1 MGIGMKIRACV
12 LVAVVGTAAIRCAS
26 LSADADRAAAGGDSG
41 SEPVDPPVVDGQ
53 DPEPPPEQELEEDFR
68 VPVATGRFVWTANPE
83 SNRVAL
89 IDATTFSVAS
99 LDAGFAPTY
108 LAALPTEVE
117 GKSGAIVI
125 NTLSAD
131 ATVFL
136 AKDTSDVAV
145 SQPLS
150 IHASANAWAVSKS
163 GRWAIAWTSAR
174 AVAAADP
181 TEGFQDVSVI
191 DLAHYPEAEPSVTR
205 LSVGYRPTR
214 VVFAEDERRVFAV
227 TEPGVSVI
235 ELASDTGPRVLRDV
249 VVSDEPAAEVE
260 IAPSGR
266 LAWVR
271 APESASL
278 TLVDLETA
286 DRLHVELPSIVTDI
300 DLSPDAS
307 FAIAVC
313 RGAVAAGGNGSG
325 AAGFA
330 GAGAGGEGG
339 AGGAG
344 GATLGAGGAD
354 SESGFSEST
363 VVVLPV
369 PETLAVPEAL
379 PSVALPELVGSVV
392 VPRTG
397 STVLLYTNAVA
408 SDRVTLLDVDD
419 HTWRTLE
426 LKAPVRALF
435 ATPDAE
441 HAVALLA
448 PPEGSSKAG
457 AFSLIPVARELP
469 PKLQGT
475 LAPTLGVA
483 VSDRNAIVT
492 TSNAA
497 TGEFAAYLASFPS
510 LSLDEIELPS
520 APLASGILVDAN
532 LGYVAQAH
540 AEGRLTFLDLD
551 DASARTLTG
560 FELGVKVI
568 DGQ

>member
-1 MGIGMKIRACV
+1 MELRAWV
-12 LVAVVGTAAIRCAS
+12 LVVVVAGVALRCGDLNEMAT
-26 LSADADRAAAGGDSG
+26 RAAEGGGD
-41 SEPVDPPVVDGQ
+41 PVDPPVIDGE
-53 DPEPPPEQELEEDFR
+53 DPELPPEQELEADLR
-68 VPVATGRFVWTANPE
+68 VPVATGRFVWTANPK
-83 SNRVAL
+83 SNHVAL
-89 IDATTFSVAS
+89 IDATSFSVAT

-108 LAALPTEVE
+108 LAALPTEVD
-117 GKSGAIVI
+117 GKSGAVVI
-125 NTLSAD
+125 NALSAD
-131 ATVFL
+131 VNVLL
-136 AKDTSDVAV
+136 AKDTSDVTISA
-145 SQPLS
+145 PLP

-163 GRWAIAWTSAR
+163 GRWAIAWSNAR
-174 AVAAADP
+174 GIDAPDP
-181 TEGFQDVSVI
+181 TQGFQDVSLI
-191 DLAHYPEAEPSVTR
+191 DLANYPETEPRVTR

-227 TEPGVSVI
+227 TEPGVTVI
-235 ELASDTGPRVLRDV
+235 ELDSDAGPRVLRDI

-271 APESASL
+271 GAESASL

-286 DRLHVELPSIVTDI
+286 DRLAVELPTVVTDI

-313 RGAVAAGGNGSG
+313 RGSIDAGGNGSG
-325 AAGFA
+325 APGFA

-339 AGGAG
+339 EGGEGGAS
-344 GATLGAGGAD
+344 LGAGGAD
-354 SESGFSEST
+354 FDSGVSESI

-369 PETLAVPEAL
+369 PETLTVPEVI

-392 VPRTG
+392 VPPGG

-408 SDRVTLLDVDD
+408 SDRVTLLNVDD
-419 HTWRTLE
+419 RSWRTLE

-435 ATPDAE
+435 ATPDAK
-441 HAVALLA
+441 HAVALMA
-448 PPEGSSKAG
+448 PPAGSSRKG

-469 PKLQGT
+469 PKVQGT

-483 VSDRNAIVT
+483 VSEGNAIVT
-492 TSNAA
+492 TLDA
-497 TGEFAAYLASFPS
+497 TNGEFTAYLASFPG
-510 LSLDEIELPS
+510 LSLDAIELPS
-520 APLASGILVDAN
+520 APLASGILVDAHV
-532 LGYVAQAH
+532 GYIAQQH
-540 AEGRLTFLDLD
+540 AEGRITFLDLL